1 MCGGGGLQRLVDE
14 LDVHDLFLCQQ
25 EAEEARE
32 HVDKGHPQCH
42 ELPLG
47 QVEQL
52 QTRKRRLLHGGYT
65 AVTWRVH
72 GDMTVPCRLYLV
84 VACWF
89 ISQLSGSYTAAT

>member
-1 MCGGGGLQRLVDE
+1 MCKGGGLRRLVDE
-14 LDVHDLFLCQQ
+14 LDVHDFFLCQQ

-32 HVDKGHPQCH
+32 HVDEGHPQCR

-52 QTRKRRLLHGGYT
+52 QTRERRRLQDGCMEII
-65 AVTWRVH
+65 WRVH
-72 GDMTVPCRLYLV
+72 GGYVV

-89 ISQLSGSYTAAT
+89 IQRLSGGYTAAA